1 MAELTI
7 TRALSRAKVIKKRL
21 DELSREAFVG
31 YVRKAEAEKLGAQQY
46 AKNSQSCFD
55 EYQSLLKEY
64 VAIKTAIHQF
74 NDTKEVTIPEFGTF
88 TVARLLVEK
97 SILEERRK
105 IYRNIRE
112 QNRVALNTIN
122 EAEEEEIA
130 SSVSKYL
137 ATQDK
142 QLNAETTSKE
152 FLEDLANK
160 FKEAKQKELEVVTV
174 SGFDHLKYLEEEG
187 KRIELFTNEIDTIL
201 SEVNAT
207 NTITVTF

>member
-88 TVARLLVEK
+88 TVAQLLVEK

-105 IYRNIRE
+105 VYRNIRE
-112 QNRVALNTIN
+112 QNSVALNTIS
-122 EAEEEEIA
+122 EAEQEIA

-160 FKEAKQKELEVVTV
+160 FKEAKQKELEVITV

>member
-31 YVRKAEAEKLGAQQY
+31 YVCKAEAEKLGAQQY

-55 EYQSLLKEY
+55 EYQSLLKEF

-88 TVARLLVEK
+88 TVACLLVEK

-105 IYRNIRE
+105 VYRNIRE
-112 QNRVALNTIN
+112 QNRVALNTIS
-122 EAEEEEIA
+122 EAEQEIA

-160 FKEAKQKELEVVTV
+160 FKEAKQKELEVVTI

>member
-1 MAELTI
+1 MAEMTI
-7 TRALSRAKVIKKRL
+7 TRALSRTKVIKKRL

-64 VAIKTAIHQF
+64 IAIKTAIHQF
-74 NDTKEVTIPEFGTF
+74 NDTKEVTIVEFGTF
-88 TVARLLVEK
+88 TVAQLLVEK

-105 IYRNIRE
+105 VYRNIRE
-112 QNRVALNTIN
+112 QNRVALNTIS
-122 EAEEEEIA
+122 ATEEEIA

-142 QLNAETTSKE
+142 QLNGETTSKE
-152 FLEDLANK
+152 FLDELAAK
-160 FKEAKQKELEVVTV
+160 FKEAKQKELEVVVV
-174 SGFDHLKYLEEEG
+174 SGFDHAKYLEEEG
-187 KRIELFTNEIDTIL
+187 KRIELFTVEIDTIL

-207 NTITVTF
+207 NIINVTF

>member
-31 YVRKAEAEKLGAQQY
+31 YVRKAESEKLGAQQY

-112 QNRVALNTIN
+112 QNRVVLNTIS
-122 EAEEEEIA
+122 EAEQEIA

-152 FLEDLANK
+152 FLDDLANK
-160 FKEAKQKELEVVTV
+160 FKEAKQKELEVITV

>member
-1 MAELTI
+1 MAEMTI

-21 DELSREAFVG
+21 DELSREPFVG

-46 AKNSQSCFD
+46 AKNSQSNYD

-74 NDTKEVTIPEFGTF
+74 NDTKEVSITEFGTF
-88 TVARLLVEK
+88 TVAQLLVEK

-105 IYRNIRE
+105 VYRNIRE
-112 QNRVALNTIN
+112 QNRVALNTVN
-122 EAEEEEIA
+122 EAEEEIA

-160 FKEAKQKELEVVTV
+160 FKEAKQKELEVVVV
-174 SGFDHLKYLEEEG
+174 SGFDHNKYLEEEG
-187 KRIELFTNEIDTIL
+187 KRIELFTAEIDTIL

>member
-1 MAELTI
+1 MAEMTI

-105 IYRNIRE
+105 VYRNIRE

-122 EAEEEEIA
+122 EAEEEIA

-187 KRIELFTNEIDTIL
+187 KRIELFTAEIDTIL

-207 NTITVTF
+207 NIIKVTF

>member
-1 MAELTI
+1 MEMTI
-7 TRALSRAKVIKKRL
+7 TRALSRTKVIKKRL

-74 NDTKEVTIPEFGTF
+74 NDTKEVTITEFGTF
-88 TVARLLVEK
+88 TVAQLLVEK

-105 IYRNIRE
+105 VYRNIRE
-112 QNRVALNTIN
+112 QNRIALDTISD
-122 EAEEEEIA
+122 AEEKLA
-130 SSVSKYL
+130 SEVAKYL

-142 QLNAETTSKE
+142 QLSETTPKE
-152 FLEDLANK
+152 FLEDLASK
-160 FKEAKQKELEVVTV
+160 FKEAKQKELEVVVV
-174 SGFDHLKYLEEEG
+174 SGFDHAKWLEEEG
-187 KRIELFTNEIDTIL
+187 KRIELFTAEIDTIL

-207 NTITVTF
+207 NIINVIF

>member
-1 MAELTI
+1 MAEMTI

-31 YVRKAEAEKLGAQQY
+31 YVRKAEDEKLGAQQY

-74 NDTKEVTIPEFGTF
+74 NDTKKVTITEFGTF
-88 TVARLLVEK
+88 TVAQLLVEK

-105 IYRNIRE
+105 VYRNIRE
-112 QNRVALNTIN
+112 QNNVALNTIN
-122 EAEEEEIA
+122 NAQETIA
-130 SSVSKYL
+130 REVSKYL
-137 ATQDK
+137 ATQNK
-142 QLNAETTSKE
+142 ELNTEVVNKE
-152 FLEDLANK
+152 FLDDLAKK
-160 FKEAKQKELEVVTV
+160 FEEAKQKELEVITV

-187 KRIELFTNEIDTIL
+187 KRIELFTNEIDIIL

-207 NTITVTF
+207 NTISVTF

>member
-1 MAELTI
+1 MAEMTI

-31 YVRKAEAEKLGAQQY
+31 YVRKAEVEKPGAQQY

-64 VAIKTAIHQF
+64 AAIKTAIHQF
-74 NDTKEVTIPEFGTF
+74 NDTKEVTITEFGTF
-88 TVARLLVEK
+88 TVAQLLVEK

-105 IYRNIRE
+105 VYRNIRE
-112 QNRVALNTIN
+112 QNRVALKTID
-122 EAEEEEIA
+122 EAEEEIA

-142 QLNAETTSKE
+142 QLDAETTSKE

-160 FKEAKQKELEVVTV
+160 FKEAKQKELEVVVV
-174 SGFDHLKYLEEEG
+174 SGFDHNKYLEEEG

>member
-31 YVRKAEAEKLGAQQY
+31 YVRKAEAEKLGSQQY

-55 EYQSLLKEY
+55 EYQSLLKEF

-74 NDTKEVTIPEFGTF
+74 NDAKEVTIPEFGTF

-105 IYRNIRE
+105 VYRNIRE
-112 QNRVALNTIN
+112 QNRVALNTIS
-122 EAEEEEIA
+122 EAEQEIA

>member
-1 MAELTI
+1 MAEMTI

-31 YVRKAEAEKLGAQQY
+31 YVRKAEDEKLGAQQY

-74 NDTKEVTIPEFGTF
+74 NDTKKVTITEFGTF
-88 TVARLLVEK
+88 TVAQLLVEK

-105 IYRNIRE
+105 VYRNIRE
-112 QNRVALNTIN
+112 QNNVSLNTIN
-122 EAEEEEIA
+122 NAQETIA
-130 SSVSKYL
+130 REVSKYL
-137 ATQDK
+137 ATQNK
-142 QLNAETTSKE
+142 ELNTEVVNKE
-152 FLEDLANK
+152 FLDDLAKK
-160 FKEAKQKELEVVTV
+160 FEEAKQKELEVITV

-207 NTITVTF
+207 NTISVTF

>member
-1 MAELTI
+1 MAEMTI

-105 IYRNIRE
+105 VYRNIRE

-122 EAEEEEIA
+122 EAEEDIA

-187 KRIELFTNEIDTIL
+187 KRIELFTAEIDTIL

-207 NTITVTF
+207 NIIKVTF

>member
-1 MAELTI
+1 MAEMSI

-64 VAIKTAIHQF
+64 VVIKTAIHQF
-74 NDTKEVTIPEFGTF
+74 NDTKEVTITEFGTY
-88 TVARLLVEK
+88 TVAQLLVEK

-105 IYRNIRE
+105 VYRNVSE
-112 QNRVALNTIN
+112 QNRVALNTIDA
-122 EAEEEEIA
+122 AEEDIA

-137 ATQDK
+137 ATQEK
-142 QLNAETTSKE
+142 QLSETTPKE
-152 FLEDLANK
+152 FLEDMTNK
-160 FKEAKQKELEVVTV
+160 FREAKQKELEVAVV
-174 SGFDHLKYLEEEG
+174 SGFDHNKYLEEEG
-187 KRIELFTNEIDTIL
+187 KRIELFTAEIDTIL

-207 NTITVTF
+207 NSINVTF

>member
-55 EYQSLLKEY
+55 EYQSLLKEF

-105 IYRNIRE
+105 VYRNIRE
-112 QNRVALNTIN
+112 QNRIALNTIS
-122 EAEEEEIA
+122 EAEQEIA

-160 FKEAKQKELEVVTV
+160 FKEAKQKELEVVTL

-187 KRIELFTNEIDTIL
+187 KRIELFTAEIDTIL

-207 NTITVTF
+207 NIINVIF

>member
-1 MAELTI
+1 MEMTI
-7 TRALSRAKVIKKRL
+7 TRALSRTKVIKKRL

-55 EYQSLLKEY
+55 EYQSLLKEF

-74 NDTKEVTIPEFGTF
+74 NDTKEVTITEFGTF
-88 TVARLLVEK
+88 TIAQLLVEK

-105 IYRNIRE
+105 VYRNIRE
-112 QNRVALNTIN
+112 QNRVALNTISA
-122 EAEEEEIA
+122 AEEDIA

-137 ATQDK
+137 AAQDK
-142 QLNAETTSKE
+142 QLSETTPKE

-160 FKEAKQKELEVVTV
+160 FKEAKQKELEVVVV
-174 SGFDHLKYLEEEG
+174 SGFDHVKWLEEEG
-187 KRIELFTNEIDTIL
+187 KRIELFTAEIDTIL

-207 NTITVTF
+207 NIINVTF

>member
-1 MAELTI
+1 MAEMTI
-7 TRALSRAKVIKKRL
+7 NRALSRAKVIKKRL
-21 DELSREAFVG
+21 DELSREPFVG

-46 AKNSQSCFD
+46 AKNSQSSFD

-74 NDTKEVTIPEFGTF
+74 NDTKEVSITGFGTF
-88 TVARLLVEK
+88 TVAQLLVEK

-105 IYRNIRE
+105 VYRNIRE
-112 QNRVALNTIN
+112 QNRVAMNTIS
-122 EAEEEEIA
+122 EAEEEIA

-160 FKEAKQKELEVVTV
+160 FKEAKQKELEVVVV
-174 SGFDHLKYLEEEG
+174 SGFDHNKYLEEEG
-187 KRIELFTNEIDTIL
+187 KRIELFTAEIDTIL

>member
-7 TRALSRAKVIKKRL
+7 TSAMSRAKVIKTRL

-31 YVRKAEAEKLGAQQY
+31 YVRKAGAEKLGAQQY
-46 AKNSQSCFD
+46 AKNSQSSFD

-74 NDTKEVTIPEFGTF
+74 NDTKKVTITEFGTF
-88 TVARLLVEK
+88 TVAQLLVEK

-105 IYRNIRE
+105 VYRNIRE
-112 QNRVALNTIN
+112 QNNVALNTIN
-122 EAEEEEIA
+122 NAQETIA
-130 SSVSKYL
+130 REVSKYL
-137 ATQDK
+137 ATQNK
-142 QLNAETTSKE
+142 ELNTEVMNKE
-152 FLEDLANK
+152 FLDDLAKK
-160 FKEAKQKELEVVTV
+160 FEEAKQKELEVITV

-207 NTITVTF
+207 NIINVTF

>member
-7 TRALSRAKVIKKRL
+7 TRALSRAKVIKKCL

-55 EYQSLLKEY
+55 EYQSLLKEFI
-64 VAIKTAIHQF
+64 AIKTAIHQF

-105 IYRNIRE
+105 VYRNIRE
-112 QNRVALNTIN
+112 QNRIALKTID
-122 EAEEEEIA
+122 EAEEEIA

-160 FKEAKQKELEVVTV
+160 FKEAKQKELEVVAV

>member
-1 MAELTI
+1 MAEMTI
-7 TRALSRAKVIKKRL
+7 NRALSRAKVIKKRL
-21 DELSREAFVG
+21 DELSREPFVG

-46 AKNSQSCFD
+46 AKNSQSSFD

-74 NDTKEVTIPEFGTF
+74 NDTKEVSITGFGTF
-88 TVARLLVEK
+88 TVAQLLVEK

-105 IYRNIRE
+105 VYRNIRE
-112 QNRVALNTIN
+112 QNRVALNTIS
-122 EAEEEEIA
+122 EAEEEIA
-130 SSVSKYL
+130 SSISKYL

-160 FKEAKQKELEVVTV
+160 FKEAKQKELEVVVV
-174 SGFDHLKYLEEEG
+174 SGFDHNKYLEEEG
-187 KRIELFTNEIDTIL
+187 KRIELFTAEIDTIL

-207 NTITVTF
+207 NTINVTF

>member
-1 MAELTI
+1 MTEMTI

-31 YVRKAEAEKLGAQQY
+31 YVRKAEDEKLGAQQY
-46 AKNSQSCFD
+46 AKNSQSSFD

-74 NDTKEVTIPEFGTF
+74 NDTKEVTITEFGTF

-112 QNRVALNTIN
+112 QNRIALKTID
-122 EAEEEEIA
+122 EAEEEIA

-187 KRIELFTNEIDTIL
+187 KRIELFTAEIDTIL

-207 NTITVTF
+207 NIIKVTF

>member
-1 MAELTI
+1 MAEMTI

-105 IYRNIRE
+105 VYRNIRE

-122 EAEEEEIA
+122 EAEEEIA

-187 KRIELFTNEIDTIL
+187 KRIELFTAEIDTIL

-207 NTITVTF
+207 SIINVTF

>member
-21 DELSREAFVG
+21 DELSHEAFVG

-88 TVARLLVEK
+88 TVAQLLVEK

-105 IYRNIRE
+105 VYRNIRE
-112 QNRVALNTIN
+112 QNRIALKTID
-122 EAEEEEIA
+122 ETEEEIA

-137 ATQDK
+137 ATHDK

-160 FKEAKQKELEVVTV
+160 FKEAKQKELDVITV

>member
-1 MAELTI
+1 MAEMTI

-21 DELSREAFVG
+21 DELSREPFVG

-46 AKNSQSCFD
+46 AKNSQSSFD

-74 NDTKEVTIPEFGTF
+74 NDTKEVTITGFGTF
-88 TVARLLVEK
+88 TVAQLLVEK

-105 IYRNIRE
+105 VYRNIRE
-112 QNRVALNTIN
+112 QNRVALNTVN
-122 EAEEEEIA
+122 EAEEEIA
-130 SSVSKYL
+130 SSISKYL

-160 FKEAKQKELEVVTV
+160 FREAKQKELEVVVV
-174 SGFDHLKYLEEEG
+174 SGFDHNKYLEEEG
-187 KRIELFTNEIDTIL
+187 KRIELFTAEIDTIL

-207 NTITVTF
+207 NIIKVTF

>member
-7 TRALSRAKVIKKRL
+7 TRALSRSKVIKKRL

-88 TVARLLVEK
+88 TVAQLLVEK

-105 IYRNIRE
+105 VYRNIRE
-112 QNRVALNTIN
+112 QNRIALKTID
-122 EAEEEEIA
+122 EAEEEIT

-160 FKEAKQKELEVVTV
+160 FKEAKQKELEVITV
-174 SGFDHLKYLEEEG
+174 SGFDHLKYLEKEG

>member
-1 MAELTI
+1 MAEMTI

-74 NDTKEVTIPEFGTF
+74 NDTKEVTITEFGTF
-88 TVARLLVEK
+88 TVAQLLVEK

-105 IYRNIRE
+105 VYRNIRE
-112 QNRVALNTIN
+112 QNRVALNTIDT
-122 EAEEEEIA
+122 AEEDIA

-142 QLNAETTSKE
+142 QLS
-152 FLEDLANK
+152 
-160 FKEAKQKELEVVTV
+160 
-174 SGFDHLKYLEEEG
+174 
-187 KRIELFTNEIDTIL
+187 
-201 SEVNAT
+201 
-207 NTITVTF
+207 

>member
-21 DELSREAFVG
+21 DELSREAFIG

-55 EYQSLLKEY
+55 EYQSLLKEF

-105 IYRNIRE
+105 VYRNIRE
-112 QNRVALNTIN
+112 QNRVALDTIN
-122 EAEEEEIA
+122 NAQECIA
-130 SSVSKYL
+130 REVSKYL
-137 ATQDK
+137 ATQNK
-142 QLNAETTSKE
+142 ELNTEVVNKE
-152 FLEDLANK
+152 FLEDLAKK
-160 FKEAKQKELEVVTV
+160 FEEAKQKELEVITV

>member
-1 MAELTI
+1 MTEMTI

-21 DELSREAFVG
+21 DELSREPFVG

-46 AKNSQSCFD
+46 AKNSQSNYD

-74 NDTKEVTIPEFGTF
+74 NDTKEVSITEFGTF
-88 TVARLLVEK
+88 TVAQLLVEK

-105 IYRNIRE
+105 VYRNIRE
-112 QNRVALNTIN
+112 QNRVALNTVN
-122 EAEEEEIA
+122 EAEEEIA

-160 FKEAKQKELEVVTV
+160 FKEAKQKELEVVVV
-174 SGFDHLKYLEEEG
+174 SGFDHNKYLEEEG
-187 KRIELFTNEIDTIL
+187 KRIELFTAEIDTIL

-207 NTITVTF
+207 NIIKVTF

>member
-1 MAELTI
+1 MAEMTI

-74 NDTKEVTIPEFGTF
+74 NDTKEVTIVEFGTF
-88 TVARLLVEK
+88 TVAQLLVEK

-105 IYRNIRE
+105 VYRNIRE
-112 QNRVALNTIN
+112 QNRVALDTIN
-122 EAEEEEIA
+122 DAEEKLANE
-130 SSVSKYL
+130 VSKYL
-137 ATQDK
+137 ATQEK
-142 QLNAETTSKE
+142 QLNTESASKE
-152 FLEDLANK
+152 YLESLTNMY
-160 FKEAKQKELEVVTV
+160 KEAKQKELEVVVV
-174 SGFDHLKYLEEEG
+174 SGFDHAKYLEEEG
-187 KRIELFTNEIDTIL
+187 KRIELFTAEIDTIL

-207 NTITVTF
+207 NIINVTF

>member
-1 MAELTI
+1 MAEMTI

-31 YVRKAEAEKLGAQQY
+31 YVRKAEVEKPGAQQY

-64 VAIKTAIHQF
+64 VAIKTTIHQF
-74 NDTKEVTIPEFGTF
+74 NDTKKVTITEFGTF
-88 TVARLLVEK
+88 TVAQLLVEK

-105 IYRNIRE
+105 VYRNIRE
-112 QNRVALNTIN
+112 QNRVALNTIS
-122 EAEEEEIA
+122 EAEEDIA

-160 FKEAKQKELEVVTV
+160 FKEAKQKELEVVVV
-174 SGFDHLKYLEEEG
+174 SGFDHNKYLEEEG

>member
-31 YVRKAEAEKLGAQQY
+31 YVRKAESEKLGAQQY

-74 NDTKEVTIPEFGTF
+74 NDTKQVTITEFGTF
-88 TVARLLVEK
+88 TVAQLLVEK

-105 IYRNIRE
+105 VYRNIRE
-112 QNRVALNTIN
+112 QNNVALNTIN
-122 EAEEEEIA
+122 NAQETIA
-130 SSVSKYL
+130 REVSKYL
-137 ATQDK
+137 ATQNK
-142 QLNAETTSKE
+142 ELNTEVVNKE
-152 FLEDLANK
+152 FLDDLAKK
-160 FKEAKQKELEVVTV
+160 FEEAKQKELEVITV

-207 NTITVTF
+207 NIINVTF

>member
-1 MAELTI
+1 MAEMTI

-74 NDTKEVTIPEFGTF
+74 NDTKEVTIVEFGTF
-88 TVARLLVEK
+88 TVAQLLVEK
-97 SILEERRK
+97 TILEERRK
-105 IYRNIRE
+105 VYRNIRE
-112 QNRVALNTIN
+112 QNRVALNTIDA
-122 EAEEEEIA
+122 AEEDIA

-137 ATQDK
+137 TTQDK
-142 QLNAETTSKE
+142 QLSETTPKE
-152 FLEDLANK
+152 FLEDLASK
-160 FKEAKQKELEVVTV
+160 FKEAKQKELEVVVV
-174 SGFDHLKYLEEEG
+174 SGFDHNKFLEEEG
-187 KRIELFTNEIDTIL
+187 KRIELFTAEIDTIL

-207 NTITVTF
+207 NIINVIF

>member
-1 MAELTI
+1 MAEMTI

-74 NDTKEVTIPEFGTF
+74 NDTKEVTITEFGTF
-88 TVARLLVEK
+88 TVAQLLVEK

-105 IYRNIRE
+105 VYRNIRE

-122 EAEEEEIA
+122 EAEEDIA

-142 QLNAETTSKE
+142 QLSETTPKE
-152 FLEDLANK
+152 FLEDLASK
-160 FKEAKQKELEVVTV
+160 FKEAKQKELEVVVV
-174 SGFDHLKYLEEEG
+174 SGFDHNKYLEEEG
-187 KRIELFTNEIDTIL
+187 KRIELFTAEIDTIL

-207 NTITVTF
+207 NSINVTF

>member
-1 MAELTI
+1 MEMTI
-7 TRALSRAKVIKKRL
+7 TRALSRTKVIKKRL

-31 YVRKAEAEKLGAQQY
+31 YVRKAESEKLGAQQY

-74 NDTKEVTIPEFGTF
+74 NDTKQVTITEFGTF
-88 TVARLLVEK
+88 TVAQLLVEK

-105 IYRNIRE
+105 VYRNIRE
-112 QNRVALNTIN
+112 QNRVALNTISA
-122 EAEEEEIA
+122 AEEDIA

-137 ATQDK
+137 VTQDK
-142 QLNAETTSKE
+142 QLSETTPKE

-160 FKEAKQKELEVVTV
+160 FKEAKQKELEVVVV
-174 SGFDHLKYLEEEG
+174 SGFDHAKWLEEEG
-187 KRIELFTNEIDTIL
+187 KRIELFTAEIDTIL

-207 NTITVTF
+207 NIINVTF